1 MERTQN
7 VQNYFLSR
15 ALICSKKIEETLIGW
30 KISKT
35 FQNSADFLIFTWNK
49 QHNMKRVNTKIE
61 LTLIDQFKQNWKST
75 VHSSPKALNYR
86 MYKAEIL

>member
-7 VQNYFLSR
+7 VQNYFISR
-15 ALICSKKIEETLIGW
+15 ALICSKKIKGTLVVG
-30 KISKT
+30 KYQKP
-35 FQNSADFLIFTWNK
+35 DFLIFTWNK
-49 QHNMKRVNTKIE
+49 QHNMKWVKTKIK

-86 MYKAEIL
+86 IYKAEIL